1 MKTADLTPTQWQV
14 AEAIADQL
22 VRDDTDHNEFRKTL
36 SYLRVYSDRA
46 DAGKKFFDYLKTL
59 DRHGNTIA
67 RSGKTQQY
75 FKSIAQTCQKH
86 LKDYQDDI
94 AVMLNILGWAARLMQ
109 YYKKTPIGEKAPIS
123 NDIPSDKQQVRQ
135 EKLEQFRDQI
145 TLEVGKQIKAS
156 VVEKKKGNK
165 VKYEIA
171 GIFYEEKE
179 PKNFND
185 ISDSGKVTVEIKSLK
200 EDGTINHVKFVKT

>member
-1 MKTADLTPTQWQV
+1 METTDLTPTQWQV
-14 AEAIADQL
+14 AEAIAAQL
-22 VRDDTDHNEFRKTL
+22 VRDGTDHNEFRKTL
-36 SYLRVYSDRA
+36 SYLRAYSDRA

-75 FKSIAQTCQKH
+75 LKSIAQTCQKS
-86 LKDYQDDI
+86 LKDYQDDV
-94 AVMLNILGWAARLMQ
+94 AVMLNILGWAARLMP
-109 YYKKTPIGEKAPIS
+109 YYKATPIGEKDPS
-123 NDIPSDKQQVRQ
+123 PHDIPSDKQQVRQ
-135 EKLEQFRDQI
+135 EKLEQFRDRI
-145 TLEVGKQIKAS
+145 KPEVGKPIEAR

-171 GIFYEEKE
+171 EFFYEEKE

-185 ISDSGKVTVEIKSLK
+185 IPDSGKVTVEIKSLK
-200 EDGTINHVKFVKT
+200 EDGTINHVKFLKT